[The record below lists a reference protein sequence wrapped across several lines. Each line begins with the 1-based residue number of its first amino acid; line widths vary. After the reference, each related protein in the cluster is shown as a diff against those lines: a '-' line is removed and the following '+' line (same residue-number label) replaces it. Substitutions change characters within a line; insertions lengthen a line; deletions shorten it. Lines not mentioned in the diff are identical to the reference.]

1 MKRNVFLGV
10 MVLVT
15 AAIPAL
21 GDYVYEGQWGSLG
34 SGEGQFNWPIGIAL
48 APNGN
53 IYVADKYNHRIQYFT
68 WNGSFRGSWGTYGTG
83 DGNFSHP
90 EGVTVT
96 PNGNVYVAD
105 TQNDRV

>member
-1 MKRNVFLGV
+1 
-10 MVLVT
+10 LVT

-21 GDYVYEGQWGSLG
+21 GDYVYEGHWGSLG

-96 PNGNVYVAD
+96 PNGNV
-105 TQNDRV
+105 